1 MKKTKVILLLFIF
14 LIIYIYVANITL
26 IPDNIVLMQ
35 GEKLKLS
42 TLWGVNIEETSNSN
56 PNIGEYKTGR
66 IMQAS
71 NSSNNTLSEVGR
83 INLNINFLKNISL
96 KNVTVNVVP
105 KTTVIPLGNAIGL
118 KLYTKGILVVGMS
131 EIDGKKPYENSG
143 IEEGDRII
151 AVNNITLS
159 KADDLIE
166 IVNESEGN
174 EVQVKY
180 VSSDNE
186 EKIVEMTPVK
196 TKEEEYKLGLWVR
209 DAAAGVGTLTFY
221 EPSTGSFASL
231 GHGITDVDTGNLI
244 TIANGELVTSN
255 IVSIKKGEK
264 GNPGEIRG
272 SIEGRK

>member
-42 TLWGVNIEETSNSN
+42 TLWGINIEETSNSN

-71 NSSNNTLSEVGR
+71 NSSNNTLSEVGKV
-83 INLNINFLKNISL
+83 NLNINFFKNISL

-131 EIDGKKPYENSG
+131 EIEGVKPYENSG

-180 VSSDNE
+180 VSSNNE

-196 TKEEEYKLGLWVR
+196 TRQQEYKLGLWVR

-221 EPSTGSFASL
+221 EPTTGSFASL